1 MSEEIN
7 KVRTDFKRVTTG
19 TIDYPAEDGM
29 IVSDLIV
36 CNQTSTIT
44 LNEESLKIDKLYY
57 LRRLAE
63 INNLLEE
70 IDEQYLFGRYIMRGI
85 MRRFVLVV
93 FVLLVSG
100 CSFTNPYN
108 RGSFF
113 QPKEIKAM
121 KSVEAKEEAKVKT
134 EVKVDRSQHGI
145 IWKWFH
151 PIYIEDWKLRNKV
164 FFWIPGH

>member
-70 IDEQYLFGRYIMRGI
+70 IDKIGG
-85 MRRFVLVV
+85 
-93 FVLLVSG
+93 
-100 CSFTNPYN
+100 
-108 RGSFF
+108 
-113 QPKEIKAM
+113 
-121 KSVEAKEEAKVKT
+121 
-134 EVKVDRSQHGI
+134 
-145 IWKWFH
+145 
-151 PIYIEDWKLRNKV
+151 
-164 FFWIPGH
+164 